1 MDSKEMV
8 FPRNSMAVVHMN
20 PQHWWQDSQDL
31 HKLKPDKIPAL
42 NIEGWREVPLTAKKL
57 VAKELMSL
65 GRGRVGLPMTEGVG
79 PHLAR
84 S

>member
-1 MDSKEMV
+1 MTSRKQY
-8 FPRNSMAVVHMN
+8 FPDTMGLKHKNSQKLQ
-20 PQHWWQDSQDL
+20 QHAQDL